1 MTPLHNTEIQDVSS
15 LSAIRPLAAALWW
28 VLAVCSMSACTIVR
42 PVTHRN
48 HVADRMDVEPRTP
61 PAPVEKELN
70 PCRSQQHE
78 IERLKLL
85 VAEKDTIIRNQQLQR
100 EEQTKTLQEATSQV
114 TIAQSKLRRLATKP
128 AVASAIAETE
138 IAMKNLK
145 SVKTD
150 PLWSSLRTQ
159 AQRFLDAA
167 TVAYTVEN
175 LSVAMDHAARSKELI
190 DILDAYRL
198 QQASP
203 GKRNTAMIPLQTTI
217 PLQLTAD
224 SRLFQEPRSNAPV
237 TGILK
242 KGFKLTTHSW
252 QGGWLR
258 VQTKNGSSGWVPG
271 SVVEAYIATP

>member
-1 MTPLHNTEIQDVSS
+1 MDTEPH
-15 LSAIRPLAAALWW
+15 AP
-28 VLAVCSMSACTIVR
+28 AV
-42 PVTHRN
+42 
-48 HVADRMDVEPRTP
+48 EQ
-61 PAPVEKELN
+61 ELN
-70 PCRSQQHE
+70 PCRVQQHE

-138 IAMKNLK
+138 IALKNLK
-145 SVKTD
+145 PVKPD
-150 PLWSSLRTQ
+150 LLWSSLRIQ

-167 TVAYTVEN
+167 TAAYKTEN
-175 LSVAMDHAARSKELI
+175 LSTAMDHAARSKELI
-190 DILDAYRL
+190 DILDAHRL
-198 QQASP
+198 QLASL
-203 GKRNTAMIPLQTTI
+203 GKRNTAVIPLQTTI

-224 SRLFQEPRSNAPV
+224 SKLFQEPRNNAPV

-242 KGFKLTTHSW
+242 KGFKLTAYSW

-258 VQTKNGSSGWVPG
+258 VQTRNGSSGWVSG
-271 SVVEAYIATP
+271 TVIEAYIATP